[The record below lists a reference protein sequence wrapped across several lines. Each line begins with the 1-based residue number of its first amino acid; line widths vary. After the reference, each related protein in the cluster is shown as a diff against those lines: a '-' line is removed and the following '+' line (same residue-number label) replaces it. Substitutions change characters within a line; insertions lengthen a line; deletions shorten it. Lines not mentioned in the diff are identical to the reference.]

1 MIPIPIKPV
10 YSLAELADVCGVK
23 RRLFRKLL
31 VDEGIEILGRHRGSY
46 VSLSEIER
54 KLPSLFEGIRVAHSL
69 LEDLR

>member
-10 YSLAELADVCGVK
+10 YSLAELVCGVK